1 MGKALNILI
10 GIVVFIIAA
19 YFVLCVVFAAIHGYR
34 IMTGKISKEEQERLL
49 EMYKREKERDRQKR
63 LNKKKN
69 RGGGGGIWESL
80 SYPSPLNRWGLW
92 H

>member
-34 IMTGKISKEEQERLL
+34 LLTGKISKFC
-49 EMYKREKERDRQKR
+49 
-63 LNKKKN
+63 
-69 RGGGGGIWESL
+69 
-80 SYPSPLNRWGLW
+80 
-92 H
+92 

>member
-1 MGKALNILI
+1 MGKAFNILI
-10 GIVVFIIAA
+10 GIVVFIMAA
-19 YFVLCVVFAAIHGYR
+19 YFVLCVVFAAIYGYR

-63 LNKKKN
+63 IIKKN
-69 RGGGGGIWESL
+69 SRRGSAFHFL